1 MKILITGAEGQLG
14 KSLALSYPSKIKDD
28 ELIIFK
34 ANKKVLD
41 LRNKSSCK
49 NIIEKIKP
57 DWVLNCGAY
66 TAVDKAESE
75 KNLAFKVNG
84 NGPYY
89 LAKYLK
95 DNGGKLIHISS
106 DFVFDGK
113 YNKPYEID
121 HPLNP
126 INVYGES
133 KAYGEKLLMSDQ
145 KLDNFLIIRTS
156 WVLSNTGKNFFL
168 TMLKL
173 ISDSSIINVV
183 YDQIG
188 CITSVSNL
196 SKVCWELIK
205 LHSNNVELPKIIHF
219 SDSGICS
226 WFDVAKAINEF
237 ALEKKILV
245 NEPKIVPVT
254 SDFFNLPAIRPTF
267 SLLNSQKTYEL
278 IKFTPA
284 HWRNSIES
292 LINSLKSEVSK

>member
-28 ELIIFK
+28 ELTIIR
-34 ANKKVLD
+34 ANREVLD
-41 LRNKSSCK
+41 LSKESSCK

-66 TAVDKAESE
+66 TAVDQAERE

-89 LAKYLK
+89 LAKFLK
-95 DNGGKLIHISS
+95 ENGGKLIHISS

-113 YNKPYEID
+113 NNKPYEID

-126 INVYGES
+126 INVYGKS

-145 KLDNFLIIRTS
+145 NLDNFVIIRTS
-156 WVLSNTGKNFFL
+156 WVLSNTGNNFFL

-173 ISDSSIINVV
+173 ISDRRLINVV
-183 YDQIG
+183 NDQIG
-188 CITSVSNL
+188 CITLVSNL

-205 LHSNNVELPKIIHF
+205 LHSNNVEIPKIIHF

-226 WFDVAKAINEF
+226 WFDVARAIKEF

-245 NEPKIVPVT
+245 NEPKIIPVS
-254 SDFFNLPAIRPTF
+254 SDFFDLPAKRPNF

-278 IKFTPA
+278 INFTPA
-284 HWRNSIES
+284 HWRKSIEI
-292 LINSLKSEVSK
+292 LIKSLKSEF